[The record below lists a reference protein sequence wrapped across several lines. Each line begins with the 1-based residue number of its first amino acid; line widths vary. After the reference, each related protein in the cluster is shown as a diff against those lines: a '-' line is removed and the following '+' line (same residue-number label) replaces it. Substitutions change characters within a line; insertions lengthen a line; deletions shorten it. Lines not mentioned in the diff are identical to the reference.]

1 MIDYEQFHRIK
12 QLHEQE
18 GLNALQISRELGL
31 DSRTVQG
38 WLSRERYRQRQQGG
52 QSSILDPYK
61 DEIIRML
68 ERHPSYSA
76 VQVLQRIQE
85 LSYGGGYNVVKRY
98 VRKIRPRRTQAFLKL
113 TFAPGEC
120 AQVDWGHHGPVAV
133 GQTTRQLGFFVMA
146 LCFSRMLYVEFT
158 VSQTMEHW
166 LACHQH
172 AFEFFGGLPARIMVD
187 NLKSAVLRRAIGQGP
202 VFNPRYLDFARH
214 YGFDITACN
223 VGKGNE
229 KGIVE
234 RGVGYVKKN
243 LLAGLEIKDFEHIQP
258 ACRAWLDG
266 VANVRIHGETKKQPR
281 ELFDEEKARLR
292 ALPSTPYDLGTVTQV
307 RVSPQFRVTLE
318 SNRYSVPARYAGESL
333 TMKAYPDRICLYD
346 HDTLVARHGRS
357 YDRHRDFEDPD
368 HVKPLLEYRHRARNQ
383 QALKRL
389 LGLSPRAAD
398 YAKALEDKCL
408 NPLHH
413 IRRIVALSEIYGQEA
428 TSAAMDDAFAFHAF
442 SADYIANILEQRTR
456 CRQTTGVLH
465 LSRRQDLLELDIQG
479 PDMSIYAT
487 PTENM
492 S

>member
-1 MIDYEQFHRIK
+1 MIDYDQFHRIK
-12 QLHEQE
+12 HLHEQE
-18 GLNALQISRELGL
+18 GLNVVQISREL
-31 DSRTVQG
+31 DIDPRTVHG
-38 WLSRERYRQRQQGG
+38 WLARERYQPRQQGG
-52 QSSILDPYK
+52 QGSILDPYK
-61 DEIIRML
+61 DEITRML
-68 ERHPSYSA
+68 ERYPSYSA

-85 LSYGGGYNVVKRY
+85 LGYGGGYNVVKRY
-98 VRKIRPRRTQAFLKL
+98 VRKIRPRRVQAFLKL

-133 GQTTRQLGFFVMA
+133 GQTTRQLGFFVMT
-146 LCFSRMLYVEFT
+146 LCSSRMLYVEFT

-172 AFEFFGGLPARIMVD
+172 AFEFFGGVPARIMVD

-214 YGFDITACN
+214 YGFNITACN

-281 ELFDEEKARLR
+281 ELFAEEKTRL
-292 ALPSTPYDLGTVTQV
+292 APLPLNPYDLGTVSQV
-307 RVSPQFRVTLE
+307 RASSQFRVTLE
-318 SNRYSVPARYAGESL
+318 SNRYSVPARYAGAIL
-333 TMKAYPDRICLYD
+333 TLKAYPDRICLYD
-346 HDTLVARHGRS
+346 HENLVARHRRS
-357 YDRHRDFEDPD
+357 YDRRQDFEDPD
-368 HVKPLLEYRHRARNQ
+368 HAKPLLEHRHRARNQ
-383 QALKRL
+383 QALKRFL
-389 LGLSPRAAD
+389 NLSPRATD
-398 YAKALEDKCL
+398 YAKALEDKCP

-413 IRRIVALSEIYGQEA
+413 IRKIVALSEIYGQDA
-428 TSAAMDDAFAFHAF
+428 IVTAMDDALTFHAF
-442 SADYIANILEQRTR
+442 SAEYIANILEQRTR
-456 CRQTTGVLH
+456 FRQTTGVLH
-465 LSRRQDLLELDIQG
+465 LSRRQDLLDLDIKG
-479 PDMSIYAT
+479 PDMSLYTT

-492 S
+492 P